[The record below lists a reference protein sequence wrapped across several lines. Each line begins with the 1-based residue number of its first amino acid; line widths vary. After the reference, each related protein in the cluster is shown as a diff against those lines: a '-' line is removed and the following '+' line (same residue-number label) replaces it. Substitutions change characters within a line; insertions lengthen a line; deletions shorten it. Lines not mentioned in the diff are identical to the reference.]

1 MGKKDVHVAVA
12 IIFAS
17 VLSIF
22 ALTGG
27 NTEPGEIRQ
36 IEDSIRNLRR
46 VDNMR
51 ISYAYTISDKN
62 ETIVSHTDVWADQLT
77 SSWVAEYYVTDVDG
91 TRLYLKRFCDGTDIY
106 TYIDWNGEWEKQLE
120 MANPEVPYLDSI
132 TTINYGS
139 EDIENIEM
147 KQEEDFYTISYA
159 LTPEYLASMD
169 EKNLESL
176 ESYYAGYNMEGA
188 ALETGDNL
196 YMTLEQNKK
205 MHLED
210 TFIIYRIDKNEILR
224 SGTYSY
230 NVFRPEIV
238 TEENG
243 DTRLGEEEKI
253 RNLIEFEIR
262 DYNKDYILDKIEQYT
277 SEII

>member
-224 SGTYSY
+224 SGIYSY